1 MKRGKFRFASLAAA
15 VLAAGLAPGCTD
27 RPAIRTDVPYPV
39 SLLLPKEIRIHSFTG
54 TKVFDDGAKGLEV
67 HIEARD
73 SYGDSTKAFGDFR
86 FELHAFRAQ
95 NPDPKGKLIHTWT
108 ESLLDP
114 KTNATHWWNVSRTYV
129 FKLQSDQPIVSGRQY
144 VLVAVYSSPYTE
156 RQFAQRVFTAGQ

>member
-1 MKRGKFRFASLAAA
+1 MKPGKLRFALVAATA
-15 VLAAGLAPGCTD
+15 LAAGLASGCTQ
-27 RPAIRTDVPYPV
+27 RPAIRLDVPYPV
-39 SLLLPKEIRIHSFTG
+39 SLLLPREIRIHSFTG
-54 TKVFDDGAKGLEV
+54 TKAFEDGSKGLEV

-95 NPDPKGKLIHTWT
+95 NPDPKGNLIHTWT

-114 KTNATHWWNVSRTYV
+114 KTNATHWWSVSRTYV

-144 VLVAVYSSPYTE
+144 VLLAVFSSPYTE
-156 RQFAQRVFTAGQ
+156 RLFAQRVFTAGQ